1 MKTFNALR
9 VLLLAT
15 AMIVGSA
22 LVFTT
27 APRPLVAADCPGGPQ
42 KCSETTTCVWAL
54 WSMICTTTYEYQPE
68 GGGGGGGDDDDE
80 CTGEGDLCS

>member
-9 VLLLAT
+9 ILLLAT

-27 APRPLVAADCPGGPQ
+27 APRLLVASDCPGGLQ
-42 KCSETTTCVWAL
+42 KCSETTSCVWAL

-68 GGGGGGGDDDDE
+68 GGGGGGDDDDE
-80 CTGEGDLCS
+80 CTGEGDLCG